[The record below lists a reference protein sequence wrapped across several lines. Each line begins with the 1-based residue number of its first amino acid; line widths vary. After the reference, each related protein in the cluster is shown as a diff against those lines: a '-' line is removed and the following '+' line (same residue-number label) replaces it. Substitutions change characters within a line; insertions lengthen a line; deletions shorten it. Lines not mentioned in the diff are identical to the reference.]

1 MKWQDIFN
9 SGIELG
15 RDRDMRN
22 KSDSVNFKEDY
33 SDCTIINGDPGIDV
47 KKVYMAVGIGV
58 GELLLVRELNKNGAG
73 IDGVISHHPMG
84 SGAYR
89 LTDVIDIQRYNWE
102 RYGVGSKTAGRIMDR
117 MIEEENIDIRA
128 RNFLAVE
135 SASKLLEIPVMCVH
149 TALDNVIQ
157 DFFEKIFESSS
168 FTTLGDAFKEIESLP
183 ECIKASA
190 NGDGPFILEKKML
203 TNPPGNV
210 MVDMTGGVDPVSD
223 IFKYLKK
230 AGIDT
235 LIAMHYG
242 LDNIKAIKKNKIN
255 AIICGHMASDSIG
268 LNIYSDILEKNG
280 LAVVEGSGFYRHR
293 RSRGA

>member
-1 MKWQDIFN
+1 
-9 SGIELG
+9 
-15 RDRDMRN
+15 
-22 KSDSVNFKEDY
+22 
-33 SDCTIINGDPGIDV
+33 
-47 KKVYMAVGIGV
+47 
-58 GELLLVRELNKNGAG
+58 
-73 IDGVISHHPMG
+73 
-84 SGAYR
+84 
-89 LTDVIDIQRYNWE
+89 
-102 RYGVGSKTAGRIMDR
+102 
-117 MIEEENIDIRA
+117 
-128 RNFLAVE
+128 
-135 SASKLLEIPVMCVH
+135 
-149 TALDNVIQ
+149 
-157 DFFEKIFESSS
+157 IFESSS

-280 LAVVEGSGFYRHR
+280 LAVVAGSGFYRHR